1 VFPSGSEVA
10 QRNVPAGLV
19 LAPIIRRIG
28 GLILDQI
35 IVALPV
41 VIVVVAIGYAPADT
55 VTSKSLLLFNIAITS
70 VAFVYE
76 TLMIARLGRTVGKIA
91 LGTRVVRLVDGGR
104 PGWSEAVMRALVPL
118 SLGAIPRIGVF
129 LGVFVYSL
137 ALWNPLRQGLHDKA
151 AGTLVVLSTTPVL
164 PT

>member
-1 VFPSGSEVA
+1 MFSTGNEVA
-10 QRNVPAGLV
+10 QPAVPAGLT

-28 GLILDQI
+28 GLLIDQVL
-35 IVALPV
+35 VALP
-41 VIVVVAIGYAPADT
+41 IACVVVAAGFRPGDT
-55 VTSKSLLLFNIAITS
+55 VTSKSLLVFNIALTS

-76 TLMIARLGRTVGKIA
+76 TLMIVLTGRTVGKIA

-104 PGWSEAVMRALVPL
+104 PGWSEAAMRALVPL

-137 ALWNPLRQGLHDKA
+137 AMWNPLRQGLHDKA
-151 AGTLVVLSTTPVL
+151 AGTLVVRNSVADGPA
-164 PT
+164 